1 MKKYIQKLDVFGEMP
16 KLLIKNEIRHHSLFG
31 GLMTLVLICI
41 SIVAFCLFAQE
52 LFIKTSP
59 SVNLSTQTNSHPD
72 QINYFN
78 NFEFLIGIQN
88 KNNIVEINESI
99 FYAKGYIS
107 RTTVNETGT
116 FNMKYEI
123 DLEPCSDVLVD
134 SIHYELFKHLNLK
147 GFFCISKHQSKVNIS
162 DIYINEFWGN
172 NNFQMIQIKF
182 YQCNNKTMK
191 CADQDTIDSYLH
203 LTELSL
209 FTIDTLIETRDYSNP
224 FEQISKESFFYV
236 SNSFKVSITEYISHL
251 EMNSDDGFL
260 FTTNSLK
267 GTFKQDSIIDYTL
280 YQDNVDTFISFSIQL
295 NNIKEVYY
303 RKYYKIQDLLAQ
315 VGGIYKAIFMIM
327 EILMNFYVNHSY
339 FERLIN
345 KYYFIN
351 LAPPLPNTATS
362 TLNKFEITNT
372 NSLKNI
378 TPKSSIRTS
387 NENKFLKQKKNKLRL
402 SFNEKFFS
410 LSICTKHENINT
422 QLYIKGKNTLSSFLD
437 IDNYLKSVHQ
447 VQIIDHILFSEKQ
460 KKLIEYAFTPV
471 LGVNSIGEVSNVY
484 KEVVVDSYFS
494 KVVKDKLKDYNDIIE
509 NYCNK
514 SNKVKVNNFCN

>member
-1 MKKYIQKLDVFGEMP
+1 M
-16 KLLIKNEIRHHSLFG
+16 SL
-31 GLMTLVLICI
+31 
-41 SIVAFCLFAQE
+41 
-52 LFIKTSP
+52 
-59 SVNLSTQTNSHPD
+59 
-72 QINYFN
+72 
-78 NFEFLIGIQN
+78 
-88 KNNIVEINESI
+88 
-99 FYAKGYIS
+99 
-107 RTTVNETGT
+107 
-116 FNMKYEI
+116 
-123 DLEPCSDVLVD
+123 
-134 SIHYELFKHLNLK
+134 
-147 GFFCISKHQSKVNIS
+147 
-162 DIYINEFWGN
+162 
-172 NNFQMIQIKF
+172 
-182 YQCNNKTMK
+182 
-191 CADQDTIDSYLH
+191 
-203 LTELSL
+203 
-209 FTIDTLIETRDYSNP
+209 
-224 FEQISKESFFYV
+224 
-236 SNSFKVSITEYISHL
+236 
-251 EMNSDDGFL
+251 
-260 FTTNSLK
+260 
-267 GTFKQDSIIDYTL
+267 
-280 YQDNVDTFISFSIQL
+280 
-295 NNIKEVYY
+295 
-303 RKYYKIQDLLAQ
+303 
-315 VGGIYKAIFMIM
+315 
-327 EILMNFYVNHSY
+327 YVNHSY

-345 KYYFIN
+345 KYYLIN

-410 LSICTKHENINT
+410 LSICPKHENINT

>member
-1 MKKYIQKLDVFGEMP
+1 
-16 KLLIKNEIRHHSLFG
+16 
-31 GLMTLVLICI
+31 
-41 SIVAFCLFAQE
+41 
-52 LFIKTSP
+52 
-59 SVNLSTQTNSHPD
+59 
-72 QINYFN
+72 
-78 NFEFLIGIQN
+78 
-88 KNNIVEINESI
+88 
-99 FYAKGYIS
+99 
-107 RTTVNETGT
+107 
-116 FNMKYEI
+116 
-123 DLEPCSDVLVD
+123 
-134 SIHYELFKHLNLK
+134 
-147 GFFCISKHQSKVNIS
+147 
-162 DIYINEFWGN
+162 
-172 NNFQMIQIKF
+172 
-182 YQCNNKTMK
+182 MK

-327 EILMNFYVNHSY
+327 EILMSFYVNHSY

-402 SFNEKFFS
+402 SFNEKLFS
-410 LSICTKHENINT
+410 LSICPKHENINT

-460 KKLIEYAFTPV
+460 KKWDLNLIC
-471 LGVNSIGEVSNVY
+471 LKN
-484 KEVVVDSYFS
+484 KDSQNLQY
-494 KVVKDKLKDYNDIIE
+494 
-509 NYCNK
+509 
-514 SNKVKVNNFCN
+514 